1 MRNEEHAL
9 FTYMYMYYINKS
21 NGHLIRQN
29 VVIHIIDQE
38 LRLLVNYTVT
48 GKGFFFFC
56 VILGHHYLR
65 QAKTMEATS
74 K

>member
-21 NGHLIRQN
+21 NGHSRQN

-38 LRLLVNYTVT
+38 LRLLMNYTVT
-48 GKGFFFFC
+48 GKGVFFR